1 MKDMVLLVIISHI
14 YIGAQGKCAVIGR
27 DDLVQDLKQGRLA
40 GAVITDGGIAPRL
53 ISKLIQGNKA
63 GRKGLA

>member
-1 MKDMVLLVIISHI
+1 MLLVIISHI

-40 GAVITDGGIAPRL
+40 GAVITDDGNVLPPLDFKTYIRE
-53 ISKLIQGNKA
+53 QGL